1 MKRNIKNI
9 LFVIMIMLV
18 MILTLSINAKAANEK
33 GYTVSMSMTSDSK
46 LVEGDTVLVNV
57 KLTNI
62 NAGKGI
68 DTLTAQIDYDTKVF
82 ETLTSSDFASNTG
95 WIVSYAE
102 STKIVTA
109 QKNSYV
115 TSAETMFTISLKV
128 KQTISADSTT
138 VTLKGRTSA
147 GENNIIVSGGEET
160 GDIAVNNISV
170 TISKDKESTSTTEP
184 TNTVSNNTVSNNTVS
199 QKTNTVKDSTTTK
212 TTALPKTG
220 IEQYGLTAIVI
231 VAIIGIFSY
240 VLYKKIAKDVK

>member
-18 MILTLSINAKAANEK
+18 MILTLSINVKAANEK

-68 DTLTAQIDYDTKVF
+68 DTLTAQIDYDTNVF
-82 ETLTSSDFASNTG
+82 ETLTSSDFASNTS

-109 QKNSYV
+109 QKNSFV

-147 GENNIIVSGGEET
+147 GENNIIVSGGTET
-160 GDIAVNNISV
+160 GDIPVNNISV
-170 TISKDKESTSTTEP
+170 TINKEKAATSLTDDFN
-184 TNTVSNNTVSNNTVS
+184 TNTTAKPGNITTIND
-199 QKTNTVKDSTTTK
+199 KTTK
-212 TTALPKTG
+212 KTTLPKTG
-220 IEQYGLTAIVI
+220 IEQYGLIAVVVIMI
-231 VAIIGIFSY
+231 VAIFSY

>member
-18 MILTLSINAKAANEK
+18 MILTLSINVKAANEK

-170 TISKDKESTSTTEP
+170 TISKDKQSTSTTEP
-184 TNTVSNNTVSNNTVS
+184 TNTVSNNTVS

-220 IEQYGLTAIVI
+220 IEQYGLTAIVV

>member
-18 MILTLSINAKAANEK
+18 MILTLSINVKAANEK

-68 DTLTAQIDYDTKVF
+68 DTLTAQIDYDTNVF
-82 ETLTSSDFASNTG
+82 ETLTSSDFASNTS

-170 TISKDKESTSTTEP
+170 TISKDKQSTSTTEP
-184 TNTVSNNTVSNNTVS
+184 TNTVSNNTVS